1 PSGPIGVP
9 LVGYLPF
16 LGRQPH
22 RDIAKLSE
30 KYGNVFT
37 LQLGVHNIV
46 ILNDWEAVKDAFQ
59 KDAFLDRPKDSAFVI
74 ADVDSIINC
83 KGFGDDNG
91 LLWREHRR
99 FALQAM
105 RDLGFGKGSMEDRIG
120 DEITHFTKLIDE
132 TDGQGFNFHKILTPS
147 MSNNICH
154 LVFGHRMDFN
164 DPKRIIF
171 DNMLDTLASQFSM
184 LGVFKEIESH
194 QKTLDPNNNRDYID
208 GFLNEMKIRQQRDPN
223 TSFTINKL
231 AANSRA
237 FFGAGSETVRT
248 TVEWLVLLAVKHKDI
263 QKRLHEEIDDVIG
276 RDRSPTWADR
286 LDMPYTQ
293 AVINEVF
300 RWKTIAPLNLMRSAS
315 EDAYILGHF
324 IPKNTRIMANI
335 WAVHYDPKV
344 WNNPDQFNPN
354 RFLTPDAKQLI
365 KTEALI
371 PFSYGKRNCV
381 GETLARVEVF
391 LYFVSLL
398 QRYTI
403 SAENEEMLSLD
414 DKFGLTLQ
422 PKESQCNLKIS
433 FTSLFIL
440 LYYLSDKHIFSTYKE
455 RLSLPSGPIG
465 VPLVGYLPFLG
476 REPHKDIAKLSDK
489 YGGVFT
495 LQLGVHNTVIVND
508 WESAKDA
515 LLKDSFLDRPKNGP
529 FTLAD
534 NSSSLVDDSGQEW
547 RDHRRF
553 ALQTL
558 RDLGFGKGS
567 MEDRIGDEISYLIKL
582 IDETDGQGFNFH
594 KLLVPSMS
602 NNISHLVFGHRMD
615 FNDPK
620 RIIFD
625 DLLDT
630 AGPLFSLLGLF
641 AVSPVWFSKII
652 LKVGAIGM
660 SKKFETVINIF
671 NKEIESHQ
679 KTMDPNNNR
688 DYMDGFLNEMQK
700 RQHTDPNS
708 IKKLSTNSRT
718 FFGAGS
724 ETVRTTVEWL
734 VLLAVKHKDI
744 QKRLHEEIDDVI
756 GRDRSP
762 TWADRL
768 DMPYSQA
775 FINEVFRWKNILPL
789 NLVRSASEDSYILG
803 HFIPKD
809 TRILINLWAVHHD
822 HKVWQKPEQFN
833 PNRFITSDG
842 KNLIKTEA
850 LIPFTLGKRNCVG
863 ETLARVEVFLYFV
876 SLLQRYTI
884 SAENEERFTLED
896 KFGLTLQPK
905 ESFILRFQK
914 RF

>member
-1 PSGPIGVP
+1 HVLSTYANRLSLPSGPIGVP

-30 KYGNVFT
+30 KYGN
-37 LQLGVHNIV
+37 
-46 ILNDWEAVKDAFQ
+46 AVKDAFQ
-59 KDAFLDRPKDSAFVI
+59 KDAFLDRPKDSPFVI
-74 ADVDSIINC
+74 VDVDSS
-83 KGFGDDNG
+83 FGDDNG
-91 LLWREHRR
+91 LLWKEHRR

-120 DEITHFTKLIDE
+120 DEISHFTKLIDE
-132 TDGQGFNFHKILTPS
+132 TNGQGFNFHKILTPS

-171 DNMLDTLASQFSM
+171 DNMLDTLAKQFSM

-208 GFLNEMKIRQQRDPN
+208 GFLNEMKIRQQKDPN

-231 AANSRA
+231 SANSRA

-286 LDMPYTQ
+286 LDMPYIQ
-293 AVINEVF
+293 AFINEVF

-344 WNNPDQFNPN
+344 WDNPDQFNPN
-354 RFLTPDAKQLI
+354 RFLTPDGKHLI

-414 DKFGLTLQ
+414 DRFGLTLQ
-422 PKESQCNLKIS
+422 PKESFILRPKV
-433 FTSLFIL
+433 LFIHYNINL
-440 LYYLSDKHIFSTYKE
+440 NATVKPQNKIQFKITYKE

-495 LQLGVHNTVIVND
+495 LQLGVYNTVIVND

-534 NSSSLVDDSGQEW
+534 NSISLIDDSGQEW

-582 IDETDGQGFNFH
+582 IDETNGQGFNFH

-630 AGPLFSLLGLF
+630 AGPF
-641 AVSPVWFSKII
+641 
-652 LKVGAIGM
+652 
-660 SKKFETVINIF
+660 
-671 NKEIESHQ
+671 KEIESHQ
-679 KTMDPNNNR
+679 KTMDPNNKR

-700 RQHTDPNS
+700 KQHTDSNS
-708 IKKLSTNSRT
+708 IEKLSTNSRT

-768 DMPYSQA
+768 DMPYIQA
-775 FINEVFRWKNILPL
+775 FTNEVFRWKNILPL
-789 NLVRSASEDSYILG
+789 NVLRSASEDSYILG

-822 HKVWQKPEQFN
+822 PKFN
-833 PNRFITSDG
+833 
-842 KNLIKTEA
+842 
-850 LIPFTLGKRNCVG
+850 
-863 ETLARVEVFLYFV
+863 
-876 SLLQRYTI
+876 
-884 SAENEERFTLED
+884 
-896 KFGLTLQPK
+896 
-905 ESFILRFQK
+905 
-914 RF
+914 